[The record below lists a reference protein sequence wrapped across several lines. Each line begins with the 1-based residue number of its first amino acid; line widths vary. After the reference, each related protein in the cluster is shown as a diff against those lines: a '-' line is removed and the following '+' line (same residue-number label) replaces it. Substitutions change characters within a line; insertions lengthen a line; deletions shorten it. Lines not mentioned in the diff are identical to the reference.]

1 MRSEPAIAIMAPVVP
16 EVRTS
21 RLEISMMHPPEQVA
35 GVAWR
40 SLEWPIARK
49 RSIDDARKVAE
60 DSKTD

>member
-40 SLEWPIARK
+40 SLDWPIARNG
-49 RSIDDARKVAE
+49 RSTTLGR
-60 DSKTD
+60 